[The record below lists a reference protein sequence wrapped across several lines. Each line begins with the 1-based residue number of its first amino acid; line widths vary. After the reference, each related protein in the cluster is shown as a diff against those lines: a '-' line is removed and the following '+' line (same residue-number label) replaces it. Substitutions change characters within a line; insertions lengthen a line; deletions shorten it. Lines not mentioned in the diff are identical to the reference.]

1 MSYPYKARDS
11 NDFSRDTKALLEV
24 VDATLEVYPSD
35 KLLTPPCPAPTSRRR
50 DRASSFRHVERA
62 TCAVVAFVFFL
73 FVVSHRRD
81 HVEWQRLVST
91 LYRVRSPAAVV
102 PSRNEILNYDKPQ
115 ATLRANLR
123 EDLMYLTTFPY
134 AGLTN
139 QLLSAFKL
147 VYLAKRLGREAILP
161 DLEPNHDEGDYGR
174 FSEFFDLGYWSK
186 QTSVGIA
193 EWRDV
198 KTLNTSRSTVHE
210 QIGCWGDGG
219 NEAPVVRYDV
229 ETRFWPVP
237 SELRTKFGIEPTLTY
252 SGVEVIDS
260 DNKTVTA
267 WLDSKVRQW
276 FGSTE
281 VAPRLPDRHL
291 LCFQNLFYASEQNLT
306 SLKWVEGEKGSSVEV
321 EGLATRDDP
330 VWDQVGRHLRFGPR
344 VERIVDD
351 VLTRL
356 VGDAHSPFV
365 AIHLRQGDFTSLG
378 RATNSTSE
386 IKAKFTRALDDVRV
400 KVNHIRGTLAAVED
414 ADELPVVLAT
424 DSTDPSLLLELTR
437 LGWILIDHDKLE
449 TRERYGGWYPGV
461 LDSAILSRAVG
472 LVGTKRSTF
481 SYLAERRI
489 ESWNGGASI
498 IVEL

>member
-1 MSYPYKARDS
+1 MVPEARRALQQQKS
-11 NDFSRDTKALLEV
+11 NSRPL
-24 VDATLEVYPSD
+24 
-35 KLLTPPCPAPTSRRR
+35 
-50 DRASSFRHVERA
+50 
-62 TCAVVAFVFFL
+62 
-73 FVVSHRRD
+73 
-81 HVEWQRLVST
+81 
-91 LYRVRSPAAVV
+91 
-102 PSRNEILNYDKPQ
+102 
-115 ATLRANLR
+115 
-123 EDLMYLTTFPY
+123 
-134 AGLTN
+134 
-139 QLLSAFKL
+139 
-147 VYLAKRLGREAILP
+147 LGRP

-472 LVGTKRSTF
+472 LVGSVPPPTLFHSLLVFLHLAPAITGQEYSFHGLFWLREHDPCRTKRSTF